1 MALRDGGAAAAQLG
15 TDIRAGSIATDDRQA
30 GDGAL
35 RVLLVDEHE
44 LIRDAIQSILER
56 GIEVVGIARN
66 AEQAFSGVTLHSPDV
81 VLLCVK
87 AKSIQEETGTAR
99 ALAALAS
106 TDGNSRLGEASNR
119 LAMSAGPEAEPR
131 VHDATAVALA
141 ALTPRE
147 RQVLT
152 LLIAGATNKE
162 MAKRLSIRSN
172 TVRTHVQSVLTK
184 LRVHT
189 RLGAATLAMRR
200 GLLNPEGLP

>member
-15 TDIRAGSIATDDRQA
+15 TVIRAASIPTDDRQA

-106 TDGNSRLGEASNR
+106 TDGNSRLGEPSDR
-119 LAMSAGPEAEPR
+119 LAMSARPEAEPR

-189 RLGAATLAMRR
+189 RLGAATLAMRQ
-200 GLLNPEGLP
+200 GLLNPDGLP